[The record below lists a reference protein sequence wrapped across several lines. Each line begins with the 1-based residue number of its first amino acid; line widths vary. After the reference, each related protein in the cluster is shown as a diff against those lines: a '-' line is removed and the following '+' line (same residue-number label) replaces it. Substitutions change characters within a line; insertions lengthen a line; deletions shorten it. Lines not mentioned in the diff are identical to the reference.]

1 MSLKAK
7 RKEKQ
12 EEETDLSALDRFLPL
27 QVSALLS
34 PLDKCRIAPS
44 HFPII
49 AYGDWANNNSSLPVK
64 IISLSYVALGSSSRP
79 LHRFFIPFVKFVWR
93 IKAHF
98 AKASWRLLCGQANNF
113 FFRAGSSYYPD
124 NGGQFARWNWS
135 KLWMPDWV
143 CHITGRCADDNQM
156 NSGDIFP
163 VWGRDEFHVTF
174 R

>member
-1 MSLKAK
+1 MSLKAR

-34 PLDKCRIAPS
+34 PLDKCRIATS

-49 AYGDWANNNSSLPVK
+49 AYEDWANNNSSLPVK

-113 FFRAGSSYYPD
+113 FFAQDLAITLTMAD
-124 NGGQFARWNWS
+124 N
-135 KLWMPDWV
+135 L
-143 CHITGRCADDNQM
+143 
-156 NSGDIFP
+156 
-163 VWGRDEFHVTF
+163 RDEIGRNYECLIEFVTSREDVLTTIKWIPVTF
-174 R
+174 SLFEAVTSFT